1 MENAKIKKFKCDI
14 LSNFQTMLELY
25 NEKTN
30 DIILMFLSKINVFR
44 EDFQPDFCDHK
55 RLCSYLYCY
64 WSHHLY
70 EMQISGFSAAYPRL
84 PSSARA
90 SSRFAPVAAFILVLL
105 KLQLFYIPKWW
116 WHHKNWGAILTQM
129 HPQMGSKR
137 SNAIIPFV
145 WIRTRAIRTRLQDS
159 FHTIWEHFSTSI
171 ISKVSLSSRKKV
183 PIFQD

>member
-1 MENAKIKKFKCDI
+1 MN
-14 LSNFQTMLELY
+14 Y
-25 NEKTN
+25 W
-30 DIILMFLSKINVFR
+30 ILMFLSKINVFR
-44 EDFQPDFCDHK
+44 EDFQHDFCDHK